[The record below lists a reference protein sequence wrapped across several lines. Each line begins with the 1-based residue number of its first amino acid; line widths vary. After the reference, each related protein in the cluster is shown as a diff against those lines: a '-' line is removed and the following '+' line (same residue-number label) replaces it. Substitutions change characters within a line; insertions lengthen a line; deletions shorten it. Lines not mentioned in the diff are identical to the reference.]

1 MTSNQR
7 DLVPA
12 PTDAEL
18 RILRV
23 LWNRGPSTVRDV
35 HEILAAERPAGYTT
49 TLKFLQIMLDK
60 GLVTRDDS
68 TRTHVYAAAVAEGQ
82 AQRTATADL
91 IGRMFGGSA
100 AALMQQ
106 ALAVQPSSRDE
117 LRRIR
122 EMLDAME
129 QRGDSDHG

>member
-1 MTSNQR
+1 MTPNDR
-7 DLVPA
+7 TGAPA

-18 RILRV
+18 RILQV
-23 LWNRGPSTVRDV
+23 LWSRGPSTVREVHDV
-35 HEILAAERPAGYTT
+35 VAAERPAGYTT

-68 TRTHVYAAAVAEGQ
+68 ARTHVYAAAVAEGQ
-82 AQRTATADL
+82 TQRSATADL
-91 IGRMFGGSA
+91 MGRFFGGSA

-106 ALAVQPSSRDE
+106 ALAVKPSSREE

-122 EMLDAME
+122 EMLDSIE
-129 QRGDSDHG
+129 RGETPRE